1 MVIQR
6 PLLTQQPDCKGFQSN
21 WTCSYY
27 VQLCAKLQQSPQG
40 YIDSRDT
47 VWAAACH
54 LKTDHAQKT
63 QIGDDHTSE
72 DETQKQLD
80 TF

>member
-1 MVIQR
+1 M
-6 PLLTQQPDCKGFQSN
+6 FQFIFNYIVPNYNSH
-21 WTCSYY
+21 
-27 VQLCAKLQQSPQG
+27 LKA
-40 YIDSRDT
+40 IDSRDT